1 MRRQRRKHRRIR
13 RARFRFSRRLEQR
26 TWPTLLALLAWAG
39 VLAAILVAGGGF
51 DAPRPWYNGW
61 VRLIALAA
69 AVATVAWAVRAFFP
83 RRARRFALA
92 AIVSLL
98 VHTVVAVALWRAYLE
113 FGRAPLPPLRILA
126 RESSP
131 VRVVVRQLVLDPA
144 ADDGR
149 STPDARS
156 IDVGRPSPPMPSLPR
171 QRESPRDL
179 LAVRRATAVA
189 DGAGESARAGSPAD
203 RARA

>member
-51 DAPRPWYNGW
+51 DDPRPWYNGW

-98 VHTVVAVALWRAYLE
+98 VHTVVAVAIFGPRARPGE
-113 FGRAPLPPLRILA
+113 GRG
-126 RESSP
+126 
-131 VRVVVRQLVLDPA
+131 PA
-144 ADDGR
+144 A
-149 STPDARS
+149 
-156 IDVGRPSPPMPSLPR
+156 
-171 QRESPRDL
+171 
-179 LAVRRATAVA
+179 
-189 DGAGESARAGSPAD
+189 
-203 RARA
+203 RARPGWGRGAFAPARPFDRRRPAAPAN